1 MTVLANPTLGVAEAV
16 SSEKIFGTPLA
27 RTAPA
32 TINIKDAPI
41 PAGSIQRFLR
51 LSMLL
56 PCVGGRKG
64 KPQLARLL
72 QKDHT
77 PVVARDWW
85 WPWWI
90 SSLFDVGVAVLAA
103 IVFVRSNRRRVRQ
116 IATVIG
122 IGAIVAAG
130 LAPVVMKDMDS
141 SSPMR
146 MQTGNTM
153 TMTTP

>member
-1 MTVLANPTLGVAEAV
+1 VSEVENAGRNWLGCY
-16 SSEKIFGTPLA
+16 KRIIL
-27 RTAPA
+27 
-32 TINIKDAPI
+32 
-41 PAGSIQRFLR
+41 
-51 LSMLL
+51 
-56 PCVGGRKG
+56 
-64 KPQLARLL
+64 
-72 QKDHT
+72 

-90 SSLFDVGVAVLAA
+90 SSLFDVGVVVLAV

-141 SSPMR
+141 DSTLPMR
-146 MQTGNTM
+146 MQTENTM